1 MHAAV
6 VRRSCE
12 VQGCRPRPRTRVGP
26 TACEREESPAENQWI
41 FYPSEASSSAM
52 GGQGDVFGGRWKDAA
67 TPRLWPL
74 HATTAEF
81 AQQVATTGRQTGKQ
95 GITTGLCR
103 LRKPLAILTW
113 GCQCGRGC
121 HSQGGKINLP
131 LVLSIPAHNQVPK
144 QGWEAAGSCQLQ
156 GRQASGLVHVFNTPS
171 RRPSRCPSPTSQR
184 CAHVEFLKL

>member
-41 FYPSEASSSAM
+41 FYPSEASSSATS
-52 GGQGDVFGGRWKDAA
+52 GQGDVFGGRWKDAA

-113 GCQCGRGC
+113 GCQCGRRC
-121 HSQGGKINLP
+121 NSQGGRIKPPARAINFP
-131 LVLSIPAHNQVPK
+131 PTTNSRSRVGK
-144 QGWEAAGSCQLQ
+144 QLEAANCRVVKPLAWSTCSTHRRDVRVDARLQ
-156 GRQASGLVHVFNTPS
+156 RLSGV
-171 RRPSRCPSPTSQR
+171 PTWSS
-184 CAHVEFLKL
+184 